1 MRGWLSRKAKHVAA
15 LLLLGVVVLQ
25 PGVSDAQTDPDLAVV
40 QITEVDPYQ
49 GGCDASGSELWVSVF
64 GVLHSSGP
72 APPLVNIQLSGTA
85 VAGVDYKPIDPTVTF
100 VNNSLLAAFTPQH
113 IELLPGATPG
123 RTIVLEILPGDGYEV
138 AEPSVGTMTIERV
151 PCPTTTT
158 TTAPPGVGLV
168 GDAPSSDTE
177 VLARTGSSTRE
188 AWLAGLGALLLA
200 GGGVLLALG
209 RRREAAR

>member
-1 MRGWLSRKAKHVAA
+1 MSRRPHKA
-15 LLLLGVVVLQ
+15 LLAATATIAMLGMVGASTTAHGQATTRVRIVDVGLYQVPCDEDGSQLQ
-25 PGVSDAQTDPDLAVV
+25 VATLGIERL
-40 QITEVDPYQ
+40 E
-49 GGCDASGSELWVSVF
+49 
-64 GVLHSSGP
+64 GP
-72 APPLVNIQLSGTA
+72 APGPVNIQLSGTA
-85 VAGVDYKPIDPTVTF
+85 VAGVDYKPIDPTVMF

-113 IELLPGATPG
+113 VELLPGATPG

-158 TTAPPGVGLV
+158 TTAPPGVGFV

-200 GGGVLLALG
+200 GGCALVALA
-209 RRREAAR
+209 RKREAAR